1 MTVAPLAPTQALDR
15 LSSLIERFHVSAR
28 WLSMGAPCGVT
39 CWAAEPGQGL
49 LGVLRRGR
57 TVLTHLP
64 LAGGV
69 QRIEVNEPTL
79 LFCPRLQAHR
89 FHHAP
94 QEGADFACV
103 AVHFEGGTSHPLVQ
117 ALPALSVLPLA
128 QVPGLAGALD
138 LLFQEAEPVRCGQ
151 GLIADRLLEV
161 VLLQLLRWLLEHG
174 EQGEHGDQGGVSVG
188 LVAGLADPQLA
199 RALTAMHQQPQRSWS
214 VEALAEQAAMSRSA
228 FAHRFKQVVG
238 VSPADYLTDWRMALA
253 QKLLR
258 QGRSVKLLAPELGY
272 ANASALSRVFAQRM
286 GMSPRAWRAKSR
298 EVVG

>member
-1 MTVAPLAPTQALDR
+1 MNVAPLAPIEALDR
-15 LSSLIERFHVSAR
+15 LSSMIERFHVSAR
-28 WLSMGAPCGVT
+28 WLSMGVPCGVT
-39 CWAAEPGQGL
+39 VWDAEPGEGL
-49 LGVLRRGR
+49 LCVLRSGS
-57 TVLTHLP
+57 TVLTHQP
-64 LAGGV
+64 HAGRV

-79 LFCPRLQAHR
+79 FFCPRLQAHR

-103 AVHFEGGTSHPLVQ
+103 AVHFEGGTRHPLVQ
-117 ALPALSVLPLA
+117 ALPALSMLPLA
-128 QVPGLAGALD
+128 QVPGLAGALA
-138 LLFQEAEPVRCGQ
+138 LLFQEADPVRCGQ

-161 VLLQLLRWLLEHG
+161 VLLQLLRWSLEQS
-174 EQGEHGDQGGVSVG
+174 EQGEQGGVSVG

-238 VSPADYLTDWRMALA
+238 VPPADYLTDWRMALA

-258 QGRSVKLLAPELGY
+258 QGRSVKLLVPELGY

-286 GMSPRAWRAKSR
+286 GMSPRAWRTKSR